1 MLMVP
6 ACWFSATEATMAAID
21 ALARGSGALLA
32 CSGPGAARTIRTA
45 ELTGLGLLALSAAF
59 VGIAGLWL
67 FRRGRKARAGTLVA
81 PLVVH
86 PGWWMSATRGDCGAS
101 LVVGSFAATIL
112 IGLAV
117 GLAIAWP
124 RRRHDASARRQ
135 WPVVG
140 AIIGAIVAVVL
151 TFLLLGS
158 GISGVDPLVLAAVAM
173 VGMPAAGYFLAADR
187 QCRLAPNGAPQRPRM
202 RLRTLLL
209 LPIAV
214 TPALLVLLPILP
226 YEESVSTT
234 TPFRFMVV
242 DGETGLP
249 VAGATVQV
257 IDTRYDQAD
266 TEMQGR
272 RVETGADGGAEYFI
286 YANIYGRRGLLGE
299 TETITYNPQLIRVEA
314 EGYRRFVTSL
324 DARPSMSTAE
334 LTDAPLG
341 LTFPPPPSATI
352 LLTRKAQTGGKRP
365 GLPR

>member
-1 MLMVP
+1 MPIFP
-6 ACWFSATEATMAAID
+6 ACWSSAADATMAAID
-21 ALARGSGALLA
+21 AVALGHGALLA
-32 CSGPGAARTIRTA
+32 CSGPGAARTIRMA
-45 ELTGLGLLALSAAF
+45 ELAGLGLLALAAAF

-67 FRRGRKARAGTLVA
+67 SGRGMKARAAALVA
-81 PLVVH
+81 PLVAH

-124 RRRHDASARRQ
+124 RRRHDASARRR

-140 AIIGAIVAVVL
+140 AIMGAVAAVML

-158 GISGVDPLVLAAVAM
+158 GISGVDPLVLAALAM

-187 QCRLAPNGAPQRPRM
+187 QCRRSPDGAPQRPRM

-226 YEESVSTT
+226 YEESVSMS
-234 TPFRFMVV
+234 TPFRFVVV

-257 IDTRYDQAD
+257 IDTRYDPD
-266 TEMQGR
+266 DPEMQGG

-286 YANIYGRRGLLGE
+286 SANTFGRRGLLGE

-314 EGYRRFVTSL
+314 EGYRRFMASL
-324 DARPSMSTAE
+324 DARPSMSPAE

-352 LLTRKAQTGGKRP
+352 VLTRKAQTGGKRP